1 MALQEWCIDATKNK
15 LADIMA
21 TVVEK
26 HPNVRLRLAY
36 VGYRDHCD
44 EKQFEMMP
52 FTDQE
57 PVKTLRTFLAPVEA
71 YGGGDGPED
80 VVGGERARFIFH
92 FSTPVGL
99 SKYMLSYIK

>member
-1 MALQEWCIDATKNK
+1 
-15 LADIMA
+15 MA

-44 EKQFEMMP
+44 EKQFEIMQ

-57 PVKTLRTFLAPVEA
+57 PVKTLHTFLAPVEA

-80 VVGGERARFIFH
+80 VVGGECAH
-92 FSTPVGL
+92 
-99 SKYMLSYIK
+99 SYLFFQLL